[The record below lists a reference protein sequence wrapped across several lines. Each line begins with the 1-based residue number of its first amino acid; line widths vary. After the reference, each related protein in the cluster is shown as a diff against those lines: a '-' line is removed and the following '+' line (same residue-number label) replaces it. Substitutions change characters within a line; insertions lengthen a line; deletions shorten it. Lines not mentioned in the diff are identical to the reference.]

1 MRVMEIPRFPRT
13 IDIPDVENFLR
24 SRLGQTVVMWP
35 DQAIPLLGY
44 MCYPQDAEERD
55 KLALTLWRWPEGSK
69 EKPPEIPAALGRIQK
84 DWLRVADILHLLCD
98 LVAGRHQARRGGPSV
113 SKAMALT
120 MANAKSWGTQPS
132 TLWKSWSTYKDA
144 AHLIAAATL
153 ICADARIRIRN
164 RPTGPVRAECGS
176 DRPVSSCHAHAGLRA
191 GGSAGVRA
199 AGPQHLPPTLEPSR
213 YWTPKHSGAYRLT
226 STSHRFHCRSETS
239 GRRTSQS

>member
-44 MCYPQDAEERD
+44 MSYPQDAEARD

-98 LVAGRHQARRGGPSV
+98 LVAGVIRRGVEDQAS
-113 SKAMALT
+113 
-120 MANAKSWGTQPS
+120 
-132 TLWKSWSTYKDA
+132 
-144 AHLIAAATL
+144 
-153 ICADARIRIRN
+153 R
-164 RPTGPVRAECGS
+164 RPWR
-176 DRPVSSCHAHAGLRA
+176 
-191 GGSAGVRA
+191 
-199 AGPQHLPPTLEPSR
+199 
-213 YWTPKHSGAYRLT
+213 
-226 STSHRFHCRSETS
+226 
-239 GRRTSQS
+239 